1 MRNYVIGHKNPD
13 TDAICS
19 AIAYADLLNKTT
31 MPEMIPARCG
41 EFSPRTAYVLERA
54 GVDHPPLVMDVRPS
68 AANICRRSVITCN
81 TSESIL
87 DAYEKMK
94 SLSTRSIPV
103 LNAEGR
109 MAGMLSLLKLVEQ
122 LLPTS
127 DSVEHARIV
136 ETSLAR
142 LCRTLNGEFQNAVDI
157 HREEEL
163 NLTVGALSAELF
175 KKRLHTYDPKSLLIV
190 AGDRPTV
197 QRLAIEYGARA
208 IVVTGHN
215 YMSPDLL
222 LMAKE
227 KGVSVLASNRDT
239 ATTTVLIKC
248 SQRILH
254 AIRTEFTSFTP
265 HALVRSIKEQVQE
278 TSQALFP
285 VLTEDGALY
294 GVFAKSDLINP
305 QAARLVLVDHNEL
318 AQAVTGA
325 EEADILEVID
335 HHRIGGGLTSKEP
348 IHFINEPVGSTCTIV
363 AGMFQRNNIQP
374 SRAIATCMAGGIISD
389 TLYLTSP
396 TTTQTDRKTL
406 EWLETIT
413 ECDMKK
419 FANDFFS
426 AGSVLQAST
435 PSAAVRADCKE
446 YSEGDWK
453 IAVAQV
459 EEQSLQHFWNRKEEL
474 HQALINLNT
483 EKRLDFS
490 CLLIT
495 DITRHYSL
503 LMVEGDARLIQA
515 IDYPKMQENLFEL
528 DGIVSRKKQLLPRL
542 VFILH
547 KVPKT

>member
-19 AIAYADLLNKTT
+19 AIAYADLLQKTT
-31 MPEMIPARCG
+31 MPEMIAARCG

-54 GVDHPPLVMDVRPS
+54 GIDHPHLVMDVRPN

-81 TSESIL
+81 TGDSIL
-87 DAYEKMK
+87 DAYERMK
-94 SLSTRSIPV
+94 TLSTRSIPV
-103 LNAEGR
+103 LNDEGHTV
-109 MAGMLSLLKLVEQ
+109 GMLSLLKLVEQ

-127 DSVEHARIV
+127 ESVEQARIV

-142 LCRTLNGEFQNAVDI
+142 LSRTLKGEFQNAVDI
-157 HREEEL
+157 DREEEL
-163 NLTVGALSAELF
+163 ILTVGALSAELF
-175 KKRLHTYDPKSLLIV
+175 KKRLHDYDPKNLLIV

-197 QRLAIEYGARA
+197 QLPSIEYGVRA
-208 IVVTGHN
+208 IIITGHN
-215 YMSPDLL
+215 YMSPELL
-222 LMAKE
+222 AKA
-227 KGVSVLASNRDT
+227 KDRGVSILISPRDT

-248 SQRILH
+248 SQRIVH
-254 AIRTEFTSFTP
+254 AIRTEFMSFSP
-265 HALVRSIKEQVQE
+265 HALVRTIKEQVQE

-285 VLTEDGALY
+285 VLTEEGTLF

-325 EEADILEVID
+325 DEADIIEVID

-348 IHFINEPVGSTCTIV
+348 IHFINEPVGSTSTIV
-363 AGMFQRNNIQP
+363 ASMFQRNNIQP
-374 SRAIATCMAGGIISD
+374 SRAIAICMAGGIISD

-396 TTTQTDRKTL
+396 TSTPTDRKIL
-406 EWLETIT
+406 EWLEKIT
-413 ECDMKK
+413 ECDMEK
-419 FANDFFS
+419 FAHDFFS

-435 PSAAVRADCKE
+435 AAAAVRADCKE
-446 YSEGDWK
+446 YSEAGWK
-453 IAVAQV
+453 IGVAQV
-459 EEQSLQHFWNRKEEL
+459 EEQSLQHFWDRKDEL
-474 HQALINLNT
+474 HQALIELNS

-503 LMVEGDARLIQA
+503 LIVEGDERLIQA
-515 IDYPKMQENLFEL
+515 IDYPKLQENLFEL
-528 DGIVSRKKQLLPRL
+528 EGIVSRKKQLLPRL
-542 VFILH
+542 MFILH
-547 KVPKT
+547 KVAKT